1 MWVRVAQRDQ
11 IGGWS
16 VSLVL
21 HLILLSVIWPT
32 LQQLPAPVLTEPFR
46 WNVTLVQS
54 QQPSAPVMSSGEES
68 LPHLDFRAVD
78 AAAQKPAPPRSA
90 RPSLNRSPNND
101 NRMTAQPVAATRS
114 TTVTVPPAPTQ
125 TSPKVLEEAPP
136 TPSITEPMPVS
147 QDSPPVP
154 HEMAEQTQRLVA
166 SAPVQAEP
174 ASTTLPREGKTL
186 SPSAPTRIE
195 TPAALHE
202 PSDQLP
208 RPPAPVP
215 STASSEASGPRADY
229 SWLQRAVSRRL
240 EELKRFSRPWLG
252 DSTKL
257 KVLVKAVVS
266 NSGELVETEVVKSSG
281 LARIDKEAVALVQ
294 RAFPVSLDEVIDRPQ
309 IVMRIPVTYS
319 RD

>member
-68 LPHLDFRAVD
+68 LPHQDFRAVD

-90 RPSLNRSPNND
+90 RPSLNRSPNNE

-147 QDSPPVP
+147 QD
-154 HEMAEQTQRLVA
+154 LVA

-174 ASTTLPREGKTL
+174 ASTTLPREVKTS
-186 SPSAPTRIE
+186 SPSAPTRIA

-281 LARIDKEAVALVQ
+281 LARIDQEAVALVQ